1 MNVSP
6 ANAGN
11 GRISWTT
18 LISTGSFVLA
28 VTAGGYSI
36 IQGQIN
42 TVKELTA
49 ADRQAI
55 RRQLDEN
62 DKITSELRA
71 TKVDNER
78 FNAAARQLI
87 TKGDIEHRDELLQ
100 KQIDIL
106 NGRVNDMRQALDST
120 YSLINEHLRQ
130 PHPGRSQQ

>member
-1 MNVSP
+1 MNVAP
-6 ANAGN
+6 ANN
-11 GRISWTT
+11 GRVSWTT
-18 LISTGSFVLA
+18 LISTGSLALA
-28 VTAGGYSI
+28 VTAAGYSI
-36 IQGQIN
+36 IQSQIN

-49 ADRQAI
+49 SDRQAI

-62 DKITSELRA
+62 DRITSELRA
-71 TKVDNER
+71 GKVDNER

-106 NGRVNDMRQALDST
+106 NGRVNDIRQALDST

-130 PHPGRSQQ
+130 PHHNRQQQ